1 MRRFVGVLL
10 AAVFLAAP
18 VTADAARLV
27 RVAGGFD
34 MSIYATKRFG
44 SLYVVEQDGQIW
56 RKRSGRRSLFL
67 DIRGDVR
74 CCGEEGLFSFAFDGS
89 YQTNRYIYVN
99 YVNNRSN
106 LVFARYRANSTLTK
120 VPASSKRVMTRVSH
134 PGEGNHNGGMIVWGP
149 DGRLYASTGD
159 GGGSCDTSD
168 NAQDTSSLLGKVF
181 SLDPRNLSAAPRL
194 EVYGLRNP
202 FRFSFDRANGRFY
215 VGDVGQGNWEEIS
228 TQASLGGALTNYGWR
243 VYEGFAFNPCGDTT
257 LSGPAGHHEP
267 IDVYSHSAG
276 RSVIGGFVYRGNTL
290 KWLRGSYLFSDFYG
304 GRIWRL
310 VFRNGT
316 LERDRTSVLNTGFN
330 VSSFGETANGELLVV
345 SYGGTIY
352 KLAPNS

>member
-1 MRRFVGVLL
+1 MRSVVGVVL
-10 AAVFLAAP
+10 AALVLALPA
-18 VTADAARLV
+18 TAEAARLV

-34 MSIYATKRFG
+34 ASIYATKRFG

-56 RKRSGRRSLFL
+56 RKRPGSRTLFL

-74 CCGEEGLFSFAFDGS
+74 CCGEEGLLSLAFDGS

-106 LVFARYRANSTLTK
+106 LVFARYRANSRLTR
-120 VPASSKRVMTRVSH
+120 VPASSRRVLTRVPH
-134 PGEGNHNGGMIVWGP
+134 PGETNHNGGMIVWGP
-149 DGRLYASTGD
+149 DGRLYMSTGD
-159 GGGSCDTSD
+159 GGGGCDQSD
-168 NAQDTSSLLGKVF
+168 NAQDTSTLLGKVF
-181 SLDPRNLSAAPRL
+181 SMNPRNLSAGPRL

-228 TQASLGGALTNYGWR
+228 TQASLGSALTNYGWR

-257 LSGPAGHHEP
+257 LSGPAGHHAP
-267 IDVYSHSAG
+267 IDAYSHSLG
-276 RSVIGGFVYRGNTL
+276 RSVIGGFVYRGSEL
-290 KWLRGSYLFSDFYG
+290 GWLRGSYLFADFYS

-310 VFRNGT
+310 VFRNGQ
-316 LERDRTSVLNTGFN
+316 LERDRTGLLSTGLNI
-330 VSSFGETANGELLVV
+330 SSFGDTAEGELLVV

-352 KLAPNS
+352 RLAPNS

>member
-1 MRRFVGVLL
+1 MRWVVGVVL

-34 MSIYATKRFG
+34 ASIYATKRFG
-44 SLYVVEQDGQIW
+44 ALYVVEQDGQIW
-56 RKRSGRRSLFL
+56 RKRSGTRSVFL
-67 DIRGDVR
+67 DIRDNVLFG
-74 CCGEEGLFSFAFDGS
+74 GEQGLLSLAFDS
-89 YQTNRYIYVN
+89 AYQTNRYIYVN
-99 YVNNRSN
+99 YVNNRGD
-106 LVFARYRANSTLTK
+106 LVFARFRANSQLTR
-120 VPASSKRVMTRVSH
+120 VPASSKRVMTRVAH
-134 PGEGNHNGGMIVWGP
+134 PVESNHNGGMIVWGP

-159 GGGSCDTSD
+159 GGGGCDQGD

-181 SLDPRNLSAAPRL
+181 SLNPRNLSAAPRL

-202 FRFSFDRANGRFY
+202 FRFSFDRENGRFY

-228 TQASLGGALTNYGWR
+228 TQGSLGGALTNYGWR

-257 LSGPAGHHEP
+257 LSGPAGHHKP
-267 IDVYSHSAG
+267 IDAYSQPSP
-276 RSVIGGFVYRGNTL
+276 RSVVGGFVYRGSNL
-290 KWLRGSYLFSDFYG
+290 GWLRGWYVFADFYS

-310 VFRNGT
+310 LFRNGN
-316 LERDRTSVLNTGFN
+316 LERDRTGLIQTGFN